1 MFCLS
6 SYLPDLVGASVMTAN
21 IVSLLTTFQIRL
33 CMRDCMNCSIFQ
45 PSCQIWLVCYDSW
58 HRLSVNHLS
67 AEAMPDYTNFAVCV
81 PTCLV
86 YSQMNQSVFTSSI
99 SRLQPYLSGLVG
111 VSVMTD
117 SLVRLIWTVHLS
129 VANLL
134 SVYTASI
141 PIEISN
147 KIWSLK
153 IIMKPF
159 KFENIKLRL
168 KSNAR
173 SFDNMR
179 DLWSKYPFLADKAA
193 KYKGKYDI
201 YIISQD

>member
-67 AEAMPDYTNFAVCV
+67 AETMPDYTNFANCV

-117 SLVRLIWTVHLS
+117 SLVRLIWTIHLS

-141 PIEISN
+141 PIQISN
-147 KIWSLK
+147 LIRSLK
-153 IIMKPF
+153 IIMKPSKQCF
-159 KFENIKLRL
+159 QTFENIKIIIQ
-168 KSNAR
+168 AR
-173 SFDNMR
+173 F
-179 DLWSKYPFLADKAA
+179 
-193 KYKGKYDI
+193 
-201 YIISQD
+201 